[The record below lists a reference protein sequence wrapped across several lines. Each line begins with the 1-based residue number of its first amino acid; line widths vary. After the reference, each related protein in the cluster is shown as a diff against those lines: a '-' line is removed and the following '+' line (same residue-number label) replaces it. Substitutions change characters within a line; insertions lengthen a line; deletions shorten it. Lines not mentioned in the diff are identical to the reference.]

1 MNIFHLF
8 ILFFSFVLLF
18 LIIAEIKQTSQ
29 TIKNIK
35 MRKIEFDKKYEIYLQ
50 EEQDPRRIYNYFT
63 ETNEKLPENLHNM
76 MLGFALG
83 NDYYAQMYLKE
94 LKLSKE
100 ELKSRR
106 CSCRKK
112 VSK

>member
-1 MNIFHLF
+1 MNIFHFF
-8 ILFFSFVLLF
+8 ILLASIVLL
-18 LIIAEIKQTSQ
+18 LVVVLEMKGTAELL
-29 TIKNIK
+29 KNSKI
-35 MRKIEFDKKYEIYLQ
+35 RKIEFDKKYEIYLQ

-83 NDYYAQMYLKE
+83 NDYYAKMYLKE

-106 CSCRKK
+106 CGCRKK